1 MKKIIFLS
9 LVFLISLDG
18 ISQGKWGNDSVN
30 CITNLSLFRE
40 YYKQKN
46 YEDAVSPWRWVY
58 KNCPQCSG
66 NIYKNGPTII
76 KSLMKS
82 DPTNKSLYVDTLMQ
96 IYDQRIKFFGK
107 EGFVLGRKG
116 SDLINYDKKRF
127 EEAYNILKKSFELEG
142 NDSEAGALSSYM
154 KAATYMQKN
163 SLLEKS
169 DIVRLY
175 TEIST
180 AVDFNLE
187 NNKSKSKYYL
197 KTSSNIES
205 LFTPYAN
212 CSDLISIFSSKFTD
226 NSEDVALLKKII
238 KILES
243 KECTNDDLYF
253 RVSSKLYE
261 LEPSALSASKMGK
274 MCIAKKE
281 YNQAIKYCK
290 EAVELEDKDNLKS
303 KYFLI
308 LADAYRNSS
317 SFSLARSAVYSSL
330 ELKKGWG
337 EAYISLGNIYVAAA
351 TSCGNSFEQKT
362 VYWVAVDAFRMA
374 SKDGDVADK
383 ARRNINT
390 YSKYFPSTEEC
401 FFNNVNKEDT
411 YKVSCWINQ
420 STKVRAND

>member
-1 MKKIIFLS
+1 MFIPEI
-9 LVFLISLDG
+9 
-18 ISQGKWGNDSVN
+18 
-30 CITNLSLFRE
+30 
-40 YYKQKN
+40 
-46 YEDAVSPWRWVY
+46 
-58 KNCPQCSG
+58 
-66 NIYKNGPTII
+66 
-76 KSLMKS
+76 
-82 DPTNKSLYVDTLMQ
+82 
-96 IYDQRIKFFGK
+96 
-107 EGFVLGRKG
+107 GFVH
-116 SDLINYDKKRF
+116 D
-127 EEAYNILKKSFELEG
+127 EEKIEL
-142 NDSEAGALSSYM
+142 SEY
-154 KAATYMQKN
+154 
-163 SLLEKS
+163 
-169 DIVRLY
+169 
-175 TEIST
+175 
-180 AVDFNLE
+180 
-187 NNKSKSKYYL
+187 
-197 KTSSNIES
+197 IE
-205 LFTPYAN
+205 
-212 CSDLISIFSSKFTD
+212 
-226 NSEDVALLKKII
+226 LLKKII
-238 KILES
+238 KVLES
-243 KECTNDDLYF
+243 KDCTSDNLF
-253 RVSSKLYE
+253 FQVSSKLYE
-261 LEPSALSASKMGK
+261 LAPSALSASKMGK

-290 EAVELEDKDNLKS
+290 EAVELEDEDNLKS